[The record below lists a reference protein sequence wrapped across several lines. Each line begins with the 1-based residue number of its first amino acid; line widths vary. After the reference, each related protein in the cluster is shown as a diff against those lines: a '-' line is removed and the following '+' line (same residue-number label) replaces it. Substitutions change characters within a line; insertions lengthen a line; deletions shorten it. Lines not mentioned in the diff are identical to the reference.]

1 MPPVTTTELY
11 TIISNIQDIGL
22 LTIKNAKEQTKQQVL
37 LNIED
42 SDVNLLIDEIPFLKS
57 LFQQ

>member
-42 SDVNLLIDEIPFLKS
+42 SDVSLMIDEIPFLKT